1 MFGCI
6 PELLSEHPSVE
17 DGYKFYKKAY
27 QPIPSERRFRPITLF
42 CAKFFL
48 PWVCSW
54 YYDYN
59 VNEGSPILIRRFK
72 VKWWDA
78 FKKEP
83 QCSLPAVE
91 EWFKSHKIL
100 PSIHQN
106 KNSQFLAQRA
116 RTIALLASAQTQEE
130 YLQILQ
136 SLAPKKDDESVSSNS
151 SSTGS
156 SSSPVISLGNDNEDD
171 CFGILPPVKHWPY
184 VPKQVAQ
191 PLLKH
196 PKKEGSYKK
205 TKPTRRQRLDIFCP
219 LLALSSKE
227 GRFLLHLQET
237 SYKKTKTR
245 HLLSPSCT
253 TIQRRKVPPLPRN
266 FLQEDEASKTTLLY
280 KEYPSSFIAREQFS
294 GRFNLLY

>member
-6 PELLSEHPSVE
+6 PELLPEHSLVE
-17 DGYKFYKKAY
+17 EGYKFFKAAY

-59 VNEGSPILIRRFK
+59 SIDGSIILIRRFK

-78 FKKEP
+78 FRKEP
-83 QCSLPAVE
+83 QCHLKAVE

-116 RTIALLASAQTQEE
+116 RTTALLASAQTQEE

-136 SLAPKKDDESVSSNS
+136 SLAPKRDDESVSSNS
-151 SSTGS
+151 SATGS
-156 SSSPVISLGNDNEDD
+156 ASSDSLVISLGSDNEDD
-171 CFGILPPVKHWPY
+171 CFGILPPVKH
-184 VPKQVAQ
+184 
-191 PLLKH
+191 
-196 PKKEGSYKK
+196 
-205 TKPTRRQRLDIFCP
+205 
-219 LLALSSKE
+219 
-227 GRFLLHLQET
+227 
-237 SYKKTKTR
+237 
-245 HLLSPSCT
+245 
-253 TIQRRKVPPLPRN
+253 
-266 FLQEDEASKTTLLY
+266 
-280 KEYPSSFIAREQFS
+280 
-294 GRFNLLY
+294 